1 MVTAKEFIAYVYVP
15 LQESWGYIYGTWGRM
30 WTQKLQEAWE
40 QPSHKNWDQTLQYGS
55 KWIGHMV
62 TDCSGLIRWALY
74 QLHEEIIHQA
84 YYQYTDAS
92 KAKGKLVDGKRDD
105 GQPLL
110 PGTAV
115 FLQGDEARIHHV
127 GVYVGHGICIE
138 AKGTRWG
145 VVTSEPAHWDHW
157 GELKAVD
164 YTAAAALE
172 DEPAPEIPERDR
184 PLFRAVVD
192 NPGSWLNVRKGPGTS
207 YNAIGRLTKGDI
219 VDVLSVSQDG
229 AWDEIRYDGKTGWV
243 SAEYLKKVDEEQ
255 PEEPE
260 KPEEPEDAQPAHPP
274 DEPPEADPA
283 AAAIQALEEAVRI
296 LTEQLTRL
304 RGGG

>member
-1 MVTAKEFIAYVYVP
+1 
-15 LQESWGYIYGTWGRM
+15 M
-30 WTQKLQEAWE
+30 WTEKLQEAWE

-92 KAKGKLVDGKRDD
+92 KAKGKLVDGKRED

-145 VVTSEPAHWDHW
+145 VVTSEPSHWDHW
-157 GELKAVD
+157 GELKVVD
-164 YTAAAALE
+164 YTDAAALE

-207 YNAIGRLTKGDI
+207 YNAIGRLTKGA
-219 VDVLSVSQDG
+219 VGDVLSVSQDG

-243 SAEYLKKVDEEQ
+243 SAEYLKKVYEGAEEPEEPEG

-260 KPEEPEDAQPAHPP
+260 KPEAPPGIAAELRKKIKNIRAELDAMETLINQL
-274 DEPPEADPA
+274 EA
-283 AAAIQALEEAVRI
+283 
-296 LTEQLTRL
+296 
-304 RGGG
+304 